1 MQTEIQTEILNRNKS
16 SSARALGCRGLVLV
30 VDDDEANR
38 TLLRDS
44 LETHGYEIVEAESGE
59 QALQKVEQRP
69 PDVILLDVM
78 MPQMDGFLPQ
88 LDGFEVCRRL
98 KREARTAHIPVLI
111 VTALSDETE
120 RLMGIAAGASDFLT
134 KPINLQEL
142 TLRVGRAVHA
152 KPLSDQIPA
161 ENLLLN
167 TLPRP
172 SAERMKPG
180 EINIAEYHP
189 DVSVLVA
196 DPVSPPP
203 TRGLPNHKP
212 PANMQTETLNRN
224 KSSSARALGCRGL
237 VLIVDDEEPNRM
249 LLRDPLETH
258 GYEIIEAENGEQAL
272 QKVEQRPP
280 DVILLDVMMPRM
292 DGFEVCRRLKNDART
307 AHIPILMVTALSER
321 RERMMGIAAG
331 ASDFLT
337 KPIDLQ
343 ELTLRVGHA
352 VHAKRLF
359 DQLQAE
365 QQKSEHL
372 LLNTLPRP
380 IAERMKQGEVNIV
393 DQHPDVTLLVADLVG
408 FTTLT
413 ANIGPAQI
421 VYLLNEIFS
430 GFDLLAEKHGLEK
443 IKTIGDA
450 YMVAGGIP
458 LPRPDHAEAIAELAL
473 DFMAETEKF
482 NRAYNTS
489 IHLRIGISTGS
500 VVAGVIGRRKFT
512 YDLWGDTVNLAC
524 RLESLA
530 QAGSIQ
536 VSDLTY
542 ERLKDKYRFDGSQT
556 IEIKGRGP
564 ELVHALLGRR

>member
-1 MQTEIQTEILNRNKS
+1 MQTETLIHNKS

-38 TLLRDS
+38 MLLRDS
-44 LETHGYEIVEAESGE
+44 LETHGYEIVEAENGE
-59 QALQKVEQRP
+59 QALQRIEQRP

-111 VTALSDETE
+111 VTALSDRME

-134 KPINLQEL
+134 KPVNLQEL
-142 TLRVGRAVHA
+142 ILRVNHAVHA
-152 KPLSDQIPA
+152 KLFDQLRA

-172 SAERMKPG
+172 IAERMKQG
-180 EINIAEYHP
+180 EVNIAEHHP

-196 DPVSPPP
+196 DLVSPPPP
-203 TRGLPNHKP
+203 TRGLPSHKP
-212 PANMQTETLNRN
+212 PVNMQTETLIRN
-224 KSSSARALGCRGL
+224 KSSSARALGSRGL
-237 VLIVDDEEPNRM
+237 VLVVDDDEANRM
-249 LLRDPLETH
+249 LLRDPLEAH
-258 GYEIIEAENGEQAL
+258 GYEIVEAENGEQAL
-272 QKVEQRPP
+272 QKVAQRPP
-280 DVILLDVMMPRM
+280 DVILLDVMMPQM
-292 DGFEVCRRLKNDART
+292 DGFEVCRRLKEDART
-307 AHIPILMVTALSER
+307 APIPVLIITALSER
-321 RERMMGIAAG
+321 MERMMGIAAG

-337 KPIDLQ
+337 KPVDLQ
-343 ELTLRVGHA
+343 ELILRVGHA
-352 VHAKRLF
+352 AHAKRLF

-372 LLNTLPRP
+372 LLNILPRP
-380 IAERMKQGEVNIV
+380 IAERMKKGEVNIA
-393 DQHPDVTLLVADLVG
+393 DQHPDVTVLVADLVG
-408 FTTLT
+408 FTTL
-413 ANIGPAQI
+413 AAHIGPDQV

-430 GFDLLAEKHGLEK
+430 GFDVLAEKHGLEK

-473 DFMAETEKF
+473 DLVADMENF

-524 RLESLA
+524 RLESLG

-542 ERLKDKYRFDGSQT
+542 ERLKDKYRFDGSRT
-556 IEIKGRGP
+556 IDIKGRGA
-564 ELVHALLGRR
+564 ELVHVLCKRL